1 MSNKSKYII
10 FAICIIL
17 IIFITS
23 GTTYLVVTS
32 IIESKNPTI
41 EKEPEPEITLTS
53 TEINNYLKYVPK
65 ISTDYEGNLFYSKS
79 KITID
84 DISNGDLVGTAL
96 GIKNPGVATLDTE
109 VATEEEINTSLQKM
123 YNKTISLDGSE
134 FITDG
139 INVYTLKDSKYIAID
154 YTNYPTTYQ
163 VIDKYEISKENLII
177 YTYVALRY
185 PNSNSL
191 DNPNGAIIKEFTNPT
206 SKELIDYIKEN
217 KKDFPLFKHVFEKNE
232 TGYSWSYTENISDN
246 N

>member
-139 INVYTLKDSKYIAID
+139 INVYTLKDSKYWIMVMVLL
-154 YTNYPTTYQ
+154 YP
-163 VIDKYEISKENLII
+163 
-177 YTYVALRY
+177 
-185 PNSNSL
+185 
-191 DNPNGAIIKEFTNPT
+191 
-206 SKELIDYIKEN
+206 
-217 KKDFPLFKHVFEKNE
+217 
-232 TGYSWSYTENISDN
+232 
-246 N
+246 

>member
-134 FITDG
+134 FI
-139 INVYTLKDSKYIAID
+139 ID

-185 PNSNSL
+185 SNSNSL